1 MTAIII
7 CCHGALAAGFESA
20 LHMILGS
27 TPLVIALP
35 FNEGEGLMDL
45 REKICGA
52 VAASS
57 CGSALI
63 FTDLFGASPANA
75 SAAALF
81 DLPVPAVVVTGANA
95 AMILEATIARDQY
108 EDVEALAAYLA
119 DIGRGNIRV
128 ITKETVLKAGENA

>member
-1 MTAIII
+1 MTAVII

-20 LHMILGS
+20 LHMMLGS

-45 REKICGA
+45 HQKICAA
-52 VAASS
+52 VTDAG
-57 CGSALI
+57 CGNALV

-81 DLPVPAVVVTGANA
+81 DLPVPAAVITGANA
-95 AMILEATIARDQY
+95 AMILEAAVARSQY

-119 DIGRGNIRV
+119 DTGRGNIRV
-128 ITKETVLKAGENA
+128 ITKETVLKAGENT